1 MGSVLV
7 VEDEP
12 AILRIVIAVLRG
24 MGCDTVAARDAETAS
39 RLVSEWKPDVVIAD
53 VRLPGMTGVELTRR
67 IKEDEATSSTPV
79 LLMSAFGEP
88 RGHPGDGFLKK
99 PFEIEQLEQVVTEYL
114 ATGDG
119 EDSRS

>member
-12 AILRIVIAVLRG
+12 AILRIVVAVLRG
-24 MGCDTVAARDAETAS
+24 MGCETVAARDAETAS
-39 RLVSEWKPDVVIAD
+39 RLLSESKPDVVIAD

-67 IKEDEATSSTPV
+67 IKDDENTADTPV

-88 RGHPGDGFLKK
+88 PGHPGDGFLNK
-99 PFEIEQLEQVVTEYL
+99 PFEIEQLE
-114 ATGDG
+114 
-119 EDSRS
+119 